1 MKGTIL
7 SPGRKNAL
15 GETGRDP
22 LTGLKKQLSEEYEG
36 QPEEKIDE
44 AARHGLDRLAD
55 ARVRAFIG
63 IFAWRHAS
71 EHLRRAS

>member
-1 MKGTIL
+1 L
-7 SPGRKNAL
+7 SPWRKDAL
-15 GETGRDP
+15 EETGRDP
-22 LTGLKKQLSEEYEG
+22 LPGLKKQLSEENQG
-36 QPEEKIDE
+36 QPEDRIDR

-55 ARVRAFIG
+55 ARVRAFVG

>member
-1 MKGTIL
+1 M

-15 GETGRDP
+15 EETGRDP
-22 LTGLKKQLSEEYEG
+22 LTGLKKQLSEEYKG
-36 QPEEKIDE
+36 QPEDRINE
-44 AARHGLDRLAD
+44 AARHGLDRLAN
-55 ARVRAFIG
+55 ARVRAFVG

>member
-1 MKGTIL
+1 L
-7 SPGRKNAL
+7 SPRRKDAM

-22 LTGLKKQLSEEYEG
+22 LLGLKRQLSEENQG
-36 QPEEKIDE
+36 QPEDRIDL

-55 ARVRAFIG
+55 ARVRAFVG

-71 EHLRRAS
+71 EHLRRVS